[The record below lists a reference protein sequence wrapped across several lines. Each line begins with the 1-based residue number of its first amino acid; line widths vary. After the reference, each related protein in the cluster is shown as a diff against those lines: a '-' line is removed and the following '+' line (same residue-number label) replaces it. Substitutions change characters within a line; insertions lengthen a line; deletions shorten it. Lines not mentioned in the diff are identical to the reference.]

1 MMKQR
6 YILFKGLIDTLD
18 LYTEEFVKIFTR
30 QGSICLVLDAA
41 NMEDAW
47 IQLKA
52 FLLEPVTA
60 VISMNNIGLHLEIE
74 DGINIWD
81 HFQTPFYNILMDHP
95 FHYKKAL
102 DTAPRQMTL
111 LCMDRNHITYVKRF
125 FPHINKISFFPHAGI
140 ATGTIEQN
148 INNTV
153 RLKERKIDVLYA
165 GGLSR
170 YAAEGLIPDLGKIK
184 DFDAFALVKNAL
196 EKLIQNPD
204 LTTEDVIEHCLED
217 INLKLNDQRLGEII
231 TELRFIDSFAVSFY
245 REQMVRVLAESGI
258 TVTVFGT
265 GWDRC
270 EWQHPNLVYGGEIP
284 PAGILELM
292 KQSKVVLNTMTWF
305 KRGAHDRIFNGML
318 AGAAVVSDES
328 EYLKEHFINGKEL
341 QMFSLQ
347 NVGRLA
353 QTVQDLLIHTEDA
366 QSMADCGYQAA
377 IQSHQWINRLRDL
390 DLIL

>member
-270 EWQHPNLVYGGEIP
+270 EWRHPNLVYGGEIP

-328 EYLKEHFINGKEL
+328 EYLKEHFINGKQL
-341 QMFSLQ
+341 KMFSLQ

-353 QTVQDLLIHTEDA
+353 QTVQDLLIHTDKA
-366 QSMADCGYQAA
+366 QSMADCGYQTS

>member
-1 MMKQR
+1 M
-6 YILFKGLIDTLD
+6 
-18 LYTEEFVKIFTR
+18 
-30 QGSICLVLDAA
+30 
-41 NMEDAW
+41 
-47 IQLKA
+47 
-52 FLLEPVTA
+52 
-60 VISMNNIGLHLEIE
+60 
-74 DGINIWD
+74 
-81 HFQTPFYNILMDHP
+81 
-95 FHYKKAL
+95 
-102 DTAPRQMTL
+102 
-111 LCMDRNHITYVKRF
+111 
-125 FPHINKISFFPHAGI
+125 
-140 ATGTIEQN
+140 
-148 INNTV
+148 
-153 RLKERKIDVLYA
+153 
-165 GGLSR
+165 
-170 YAAEGLIPDLGKIK
+170 
-184 DFDAFALVKNAL
+184 
-196 EKLIQNPD
+196 
-204 LTTEDVIEHCLED
+204 ED

-270 EWQHPNLVYGGEIP
+270 EWQHSNLVYGGEIP

-328 EYLKEHFINGKEL
+328 EYLKEYFTNGKEL
-341 QMFSLQ
+341 RMFSLQ
-347 NVGRLA
+347 DVGRLA

-366 QSMADCGYQAA
+366 QSMADCGYQTA